1 MKDSLRLQLRRL
13 VHRLA
18 ELDAHLAD
26 PQLSQD
32 INRYRTVAREQFEA
46 AALVQRFLA
55 YEQREADLSE
65 AREMQAQAQSDAQPE
80 PEMAEMAGEEIDA
93 AEADLSRL
101 LAELQAALLPR
112 DPDDERNAFLEIRAG
127 AGGDESAL
135 FAGDLAR
142 MYLRFCERQ
151 GWRTEV
157 MSQSD
162 AELGGYKELVLR
174 VEGAKV
180 YEQLRFES
188 GGHRVQRV
196 PVTESQGRIHTSA
209 CTVAVMAEPDEAD
222 EVQLNPAE
230 LRIDTFRASGA
241 GGQHVNKTDSAIR
254 ITHLP
259 TGIVAECQDDRSQHR
274 NKAKAMAVL
283 TARLRDKEQGERAA
297 KEAATRK
304 GLIGSGD
311 RSDRI
316 RTYNF
321 PQGRLTDHRINLT
334 LYKLS
339 AVMDGELD
347 EVLAALEAA
356 RAAEQLARLEEGG
369 GARG

>member
-1 MKDSLRLQLRRL
+1 MKDSLRLQFERLAMRL
-13 VHRLA
+13 V
-18 ELDAHLAD
+18 ELEARLAD
-26 PQLSQD
+26 PQVGASMKL
-32 INRYRTVAREQFEA
+32 YRKLAREQSEA
-46 AALVQRFLA
+46 AGLVSTFQR
-55 YEQREADLSE
+55 YQ
-65 AREMQAQAQSDAQPE
+65 AREQELAQAVEMLGDDRLRSDTEMLALARDEAAQAQA
-80 PEMAEMAGEEIDA
+80 
-93 AEADLSRL
+93 DLQQ
-101 LAELQAALLPR
+101 LQAQLQTALLPR
-112 DPDDERNAFLEIRAG
+112 DPDDDRNAFLEIRAG
-127 AGGDESAL
+127 TGGDESAL

-142 MYLRFCERQ
+142 MYLRWCERQ
-151 GWRTEV
+151 GLATEIL
-157 MSQSD
+157 SESP
-162 AELGGYKELVLR
+162 AEIGGYKELVLR
-174 VEGAKV
+174 VAGERV
-180 YEQLRFES
+180 YGRLRFES

-196 PVTESQGRIHTSA
+196 PATESQGRIHTSA
-209 CTVAVMAEPDEAD
+209 CTVAVMAEADEAD

-283 TARLRDKEQGERAA
+283 TARLRDKEQSERAQQ
-297 KEAATRK
+297 EAATRK

-334 LYKLS
+334 LYKLG
-339 AVMDGELD
+339 AVMDGDLD
-347 EVLAALEAA
+347 DVLAALEAA
-356 RAAEQLARLEEGG
+356 RAAEQLTLLEEGG
-369 GARG
+369 MHG

>member
-1 MKDSLRLQLRRL
+1 MNPTLRDQFERL
-13 VHRLA
+13 ALRLA
-18 ELDAHLAD
+18 ELDATLAD
-26 PQLSQD
+26 PQVCND
-32 INRYRTVAREQFEA
+32 IKRYRSLSREQSEVRGIVDDFRRY
-46 AALVQRFLA
+46 Q
-55 YEQREADLSE
+55 QREADV
-65 AREMQAQAQSDAQPE
+65 AAAQALLSDPDMT
-80 PEMAEMAGEEIDA
+80 EMAQEEIA
-93 AEADLSRL
+93 AASADMSRL
-101 LAELQAALLPR
+101 HAELQTALIPR

-127 AGGDESAL
+127 TGGDESAL

-142 MYLRFCERQ
+142 MYLRWCERQ

-157 MSQSD
+157 LSQSD

-174 VEGAKV
+174 IEGERV

-196 PVTESQGRIHTSA
+196 PATESQGRIHTSA
-209 CTVAVMAEPDEAD
+209 CTVAVMPEPDEAE
-222 EVQLNPAE
+222 EVQLNPAD

-241 GGQHVNKTDSAIR
+241 GGQHINKTDSAIR

-259 TGIVAECQDDRSQHR
+259 TGLVAECQDDRSQHR

-283 TARLRDKEQGERAA
+283 AARLRDKDKNERAA

-334 LYKLS
+334 LYKLGQIMEGDL
-339 AVMDGELD
+339 ADVF
-347 EVLAALEAA
+347 AALKAA
-356 RAAEQLARLEEGG
+356 RAAEQLAQLESG
-369 GARG
+369 GA